1 MENLQRARWV
11 TITPPGAIV
20 DNAAFTTTEIDTV
33 STGIKYDW
41 LTIALQLGALDIA
54 PSVCK
59 VTHSDTSGS
68 GFTDVSGGSLSPV
81 ATDDN
86 TRFVFHVDLRNKK
99 RYIDFNLT
107 GGDGAAGTYATA
119 IGILTSG
126 NEAPTT
132 ATMRGVTAEVV
143 I

>member
-1 MENLQRARWV
+1 MQNLQNARFV

-33 STGIKYDW
+33 ALGVKFDW
-41 LTIALQLGALDIA
+41 LTIVLQLGALDIA
-54 PSVCK
+54 PTVCK
-59 VTHSDTSGS
+59 LTHSDTAGS
-68 GFTDVSGGSLSPV
+68 GHADITGATLSPI

-86 TRFVFHVDLRNKK
+86 TRFVFHVDLRGKK
-99 RYIDFNLT
+99 RYIDFSLT

-126 NEAPTT
+126 NEAPITVT
-132 ATMRGVTAEVV
+132 ARGVTAEVV
-143 I
+143 V